1 MGFSDLE
8 QGWHHE
14 IFDLVDVTIHRSVEL
29 QEKDDDGGWIDR
41 LASFPESDEAFGNVE
56 ELRYSEPQGT
66 LAGKARFA
74 NYMDEM
80 VLGVPEDKID
90 SGVQTRI
97 ASVDVQIGTVP
108 DDEIAERAK
117 KGRIQCFEAY
127 EHMDKCVNICLY
139 ISSERFDEICSAAAE
154 PDVTFQIGINI
165 KGWHWLGSDG
175 ESKIFFKADGYD
187 LAELASIT
195 VSRKIPNPA
204 Q

>member
-14 IFDLVDVTIHRSVEL
+14 IFDLVDVAIHRSVEL
-29 QEKDDDGGWIDR
+29 QEKDGDGGWIER

-56 ELRYSEPQGT
+56 ELRYSELQGT

-74 NYMDEM
+74 NSMNEM

-90 SGVQTRI
+90 SGVQTQI
-97 ASVDVQIGTVP
+97 LSVNVQIETVP

-117 KGRIQCFEAY
+117 KGRIHFFEADEY
-127 EHMDKCVNICLY
+127 MDECVNIRLY

-154 PDVTFQIGINI
+154 PDVTFRIGINI
-165 KGWHWLGSDG
+165 KGWHWLGHDG
-175 ESKIFFKADGYD
+175 ESKIFFKTDGYD